1 MTIQSEAKQ
10 VPTYGY
16 RLALAEATDRADSTA
31 WHEQDIRV
39 VPLPAVLGS
48 IFEPT
53 DASDSSAYHR
63 NPWDVVEE
71 LEQAHAFPTHETK
84 RVVRRASRLNDCLRD
99 FVSTKV
105 AGENQADLYDAIVT
119 DADLAAKAVQLQ
131 LNEYSKL
138 QLSLSRQGW

>member
-1 MTIQSEAKQ
+1 MTTQSEAKQ
-10 VPTYGY
+10 VPTYGF
-16 RLALAEATDRADSTA
+16 RLPLTETTDRADSTA

-39 VPLPAVLGS
+39 VPLPAVLGF

-53 DASDSSAYHR
+53 DASDSSAFHR
-63 NPWDVVEE
+63 NPWDVIEE
-71 LEQAHAFPTHETK
+71 LEQAPELPSHEAK

-105 AGENQADLYDAIVT
+105 AGENKADLYDAIVT

-131 LNEYSKL
+131 LNDYSRL
-138 QLSLSRQGW
+138 ELSLNRQRW